1 MSHQPPHPLPGDAAP
16 EHPTADVE
24 AVCVDASDVGGADDE
39 PGTSASAHRPAVES
53 ATEGLSIAFVPG
65 IMPSKWFGRWQERFG
80 ARIPLDPVPLEED
93 GDPLAVLQRREAHA
107 ALLRPEAA
115 PGSRDRDRWH
125 AVALYRERP
134 VVVLPADHVLTL
146 LEEVPVAELAAER
159 LLQDPAELPAWARLR
174 AEHLLAAGETE
185 RELPAMRHT
194 GDAVEL
200 VAAGLGL
207 LVVPMSVARLHH
219 RKDLVHRPVPDLP
232 ETEVHLVW
240 PRLPE
245 PQASGEQATA
255 EEAVIQEFVGITRG
269 RRAGSSRGEAAQ
281 ERPASA
287 GKRGRVSGDRTAAG
301 SRRTR
306 SPSSAPR
313 RGTRSR
319 RRGRRS
325 PR

>member
-1 MSHQPPHPLPGDAAP
+1 MSHQPPHPLPGAAAP
-16 EHPTADVE
+16 EPPSADADAAE
-24 AVCVDASDVGGADDE
+24 AA
-39 PGTSASAHRPAVES
+39 PES
-53 ATEGLSIAFVPG
+53 PPVLGPATEGLSIAFVPG

-80 ARIPLDPVPLEED
+80 ARIPLRSLPLPED
-93 GDPLAVLQRREAHA
+93 QDPLVVLERREAHA
-107 ALLRPEAA
+107 VLLRPERA
-115 PGSRDRDRWH
+115 PASRDRERWN
-125 AVALYRERP
+125 AVPLYREQP

-159 LLQDPAELPAWARLR
+159 LLQDPAEVPAWARLR
-174 AEHLLAAGETE
+174 AEHLRAAGERE
-185 RELPAMRHT
+185 RPLPAMRHT

-219 RKDLVHRPVPDLP
+219 RRDLVHRPVPDLP
-232 ETEVHLVW
+232 ETQVHLVW

-245 PQASGEQATA
+245 PQASEEEAAA

-269 RRAGSSRGEAAQ
+269 RRAGSTRGGAAPA
-281 ERPASA
+281 ERPAPA
-287 GKRGRVSGDRTAAG
+287 GQTTRLSGARTAAG
-301 SRRTR
+301 SRGSR

>member
-80 ARIPLDPVPLEED
+80 ARIPLRSLPLPED
-93 GDPLAVLQRREAHA
+93 QDPLAVLERREAHA
-107 ALLRPEAA
+107 VLLRPERA
-115 PGSRDRDRWH
+115 PASRDRERWN
-125 AVALYRERP
+125 AVPLYRERP

-146 LEEVPVAELAAER
+146 LEEVPVAELAGER

-200 VAAGLGL
+200 VATGLGL
-207 LVVPMSVARLHH
+207 LVVPMSLARLHH

-281 ERPASA
+281 ERPAPA
-287 GKRGRVSGDRTAAG
+287 GQTTRVSGDRTAAG

-306 SPSSAPR
+306 SPSSAPH
-313 RGTRSR
+313 RGRKTP